1 MASRIER
8 FGVLQKTKSKQ
19 NKMGSNVQEKMHE
32 LCDKR
37 LHRARGEWLPM
48 DGVALATP
56 KEKNI
61 LNN

>member
-37 LHRARGEWLPM
+37 LHRANVDLKISGTIVQTATLPN
-48 DGVALATP
+48 V
-56 KEKNI
+56 E
-61 LNN
+61 